1 MIAFGG
7 ASIAAKQ
14 SQQHRTQHKSI
25 AVRETC
31 AFDGGGSNAHASQF
45 LMLRKFCSCRESVEH
60 RLGSGKTVIERPW

>member
-25 AVRETC
+25 AVREMC

-45 LMLRKFCSCRESVEH
+45 LMLLKIDAVAEH
-60 RLGSGKTVIERPW
+60 RLGSGTTAIERPW